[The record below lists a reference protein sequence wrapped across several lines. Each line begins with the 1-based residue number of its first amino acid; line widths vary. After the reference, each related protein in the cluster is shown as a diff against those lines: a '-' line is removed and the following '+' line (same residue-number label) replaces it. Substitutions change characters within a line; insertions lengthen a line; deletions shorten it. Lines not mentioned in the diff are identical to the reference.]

1 MVDMRRL
8 GKVLQR
14 SGIKNLIVKGD
25 EIKSDNTLGNLPKL
39 NSIVVD
45 KALNQIGVIVSVFG
59 PVNQPYFFVKGFKRI
74 PDSEF
79 RIMVNEKVYIR

>member
-25 EIKSDNTLGNLPKL
+25 EIKSDNTSVNLPKL

-45 KALNQIGVIVSVFG
+45 KTLNQIGVIVSVFG

-74 PDSEF
+74 PNSEF
-79 RIMVNEKVYIR
+79 RIMVNEMVYIR

>member
-1 MVDMRRL
+1 MVEMRRL
-8 GKVLQR
+8 GKV
-14 SGIKNLIVKGD
+14 STKISIKNLIVKGD

-39 NSIVVD
+39 NSIIVD

>member
-1 MVDMRRL
+1 MRRL

-25 EIKSDNTLGNLPKL
+25 EIKSDNTSVNLPKL

-45 KALNQIGVIVSVFG
+45 KTLNQIGVIVSVFG

-74 PDSEF
+74 PNSEF
-79 RIMVNEKVYIR
+79 RIMVNEMVYIR